1 MGTGSGAKL
10 RKHPGARLQ
19 AMTAV
24 RLPPTV
30 DQEGTR
36 GRILTAALELFAHV
50 GFHGA
55 SIRAIADAAGMQT
68 ATMYGQFL
76 SKEAMLE
83 ELMVAGHEF
92 WGDVL
97 IAAVDEAGPKPVDR
111 LVAMVR
117 TNILHHIAYAMVA
130 VVSNGELH
138 SLSAPAAERVMHLRR
153 RVEDL
158 LEGIITA
165 GVADGSFPPQD
176 PAITMLAI
184 GGMSLRVANWYPGRF
199 DYSPEELAD
208 RYAELILRMVGA
220 PA

>member
-1 MGTGSGAKL
+1 MASGGRL
-10 RKHPGARLQ
+10 RTHAGARLQ
-19 AMTAV
+19 SRTAV
-24 RLPPTV
+24 ELPPTV
-30 DQEGTR
+30 DQKGTR
-36 GRILTAALELFAHV
+36 GRILRAALDLFAHV

-55 SIRAIADAAGMQT
+55 SIRAIADAAEMQT

-83 ELMVAGHEF
+83 ELMVAGHEV

-97 IAAVDEAGPKPVDR
+97 TAAVDHAGPTPAER
-111 LVAMVR
+111 LVAIVR
-117 TNILHHIAYAMVA
+117 ANVLHHIRYAMVA

-138 SLSAPAAERVMHLRR
+138 SLSHPTAEKVMALRR

-158 LEGIITA
+158 LESIIA
-165 GVADGSFPPQD
+165 EGVDDGSFAPQD

-199 DYSPEELAD
+199 DYSPDELAD

>member
-1 MGTGSGAKL
+1 MATGAQLGG
-10 RKHPGARLQ
+10 HPGARLQ
-19 AMTAV
+19 ARTAV
-24 RLPPTV
+24 ELPPNV
-30 DQEGTR
+30 DHEGTR
-36 GRILTAALELFAHV
+36 GRILRAALELFAHV

-76 SKEAMLE
+76 SKDAMLE
-83 ELMVAGHEF
+83 ELMVAGHEA
-92 WGDVL
+92 WGDAV
-97 IAAVDEAGPKPVDR
+97 AAGVEEAGPTPAEQ

-117 TNILHHIAYAMVA
+117 TNVLHHIRYAMVA

-138 SLSAPAAERVMHLRR
+138 SLSAPAATKVIGLRR

-158 LEGIITA
+158 VVGIIDA
-165 GVADGSFPPQD
+165 GVRDGSFAPQD

-220 PA
+220 TA

>member
-1 MGTGSGAKL
+1 MATGALGA
-10 RKHPGARLQ
+10 HPGARLQ
-19 AMTAV
+19 GRTAV
-24 RLPPTV
+24 VLPPTV
-30 DQEGTR
+30 DQTGTR
-36 GRILTAALELFAHV
+36 GRILRAALELFAHV

-83 ELMVAGHEF
+83 ELMVAGHEV

-97 IAAVDEAGPKPVDR
+97 IAAVNEAGPTPTER

-117 TNILHHIAYAMVA
+117 ANILHHIRYAMVA

-138 SLSAPAAERVMHLRR
+138 SLSAAAAEKVLALRR

-158 LEGIITA
+158 LEGIITD
-165 GVADGSFPPQD
+165 GVRDGSFASQD
-176 PAITMLAI
+176 PAITMMAI

-199 DYSPEELAD
+199 DYSPDELAD

-220 PA
+220 AS

>member
-1 MGTGSGAKL
+1 MATGARLGA
-10 RKHPGARLQ
+10 HPGARLQ
-19 AMTAV
+19 GRTEV
-24 RLPPTV
+24 RLPPSL
-30 DQEGTR
+30 DQAGTR
-36 GRILTAALELFAHV
+36 GRILRAALELFAHV

-83 ELMVAGHEF
+83 ALMIAGHEA
-92 WGDVL
+92 W
-97 IAAVDEAGPKPVDR
+97 DEALAAAADGAGPAPVDQ
-111 LVAMVR
+111 LVALVR
-117 TNILHHIAYAMVA
+117 TNVLHHIEYAMVA

-138 SLSAPAAERVMHLRR
+138 SLSPTVAKKVMPHRR
-153 RVEDL
+153 RAEDR
-158 LEGIITA
+158 LEGIIAA
-165 GVADGSFPPQD
+165 GVADGSFAPQD
-176 PAITMLAI
+176 PAVTMLAI

-220 PA
+220 RR

>member
-1 MGTGSGAKL
+1 
-10 RKHPGARLQ
+10 
-19 AMTAV
+19 MTAV

-83 ELMVAGHEF
+83 ALMIAGHEA
-92 WGDVL
+92 W
-97 IAAVDEAGPKPVDR
+97 DEALAAAADGAGPAPVDQ
-111 LVAMVR
+111 LMALVR
-117 TNILHHIAYAMVA
+117 TNVLHHIEYAMVA

-138 SLSAPAAERVMHLRR
+138 SLSPSAAKKVMARR
-153 RVEDL
+153 RRAEDRL
-158 LEGIITA
+158 VGIIAA
-165 GVADGSFPPQD
+165 GVADGSFAPQD

-220 PA
+220 RR

>member
-1 MGTGSGAKL
+1 MVSGAQL
-10 RKHPGARLQ
+10 GEHPGARLQ

-30 DQEGTR
+30 DQDGTK

-68 ATMYGQFL
+68 ATMYGQFT

-83 ELMVAGHEF
+83 ELMVAGHEA
-92 WGDVL
+92 WVDAL
-97 IAAVDEAGPKPVDR
+97 SAAADAAGPSPADQ
-111 LVAMVR
+111 LAALVR
-117 TNILHHIAYAMVA
+117 TNVLHHIEYAMVA

-138 SLSAPAAERVMHLRR
+138 SLSPAAAAKVMGLRR
-153 RVEDL
+153 RAEDR
-158 LEGIITA
+158 LEGIISA
-165 GVADGSFPPQD
+165 GVVAGSFARQD
-176 PAITMLAI
+176 PAVTMLAI

-199 DYSPEELAD
+199 DYSPEEIAD
-208 RYAELILRMVGA
+208 KYAELILRMVGTQS
-220 PA
+220 

>member
-1 MGTGSGAKL
+1 MATGALGA
-10 RKHPGARLQ
+10 HPGARLQ
-19 AMTAV
+19 GRTAV
-24 RLPPTV
+24 ELPPSV
-30 DQEGTR
+30 DQTGTR
-36 GRILTAALELFAHV
+36 GRILRAALELFAHV

-83 ELMVAGHEF
+83 ELMVAGHEA

-97 IAAVDEAGPKPVDR
+97 VAAVNAAGPTPTER
-111 LVAMVR
+111 LVAMVKA
-117 TNILHHIAYAMVA
+117 NILHHIRYAMVA

-138 SLSAPAAERVMHLRR
+138 SLSASAAEKVISLRR

-158 LEGIITA
+158 LVGIIAA
-165 GVADGSFPPQD
+165 GVDDGSFAPQD
-176 PAITMLAI
+176 PAVTMLAI
-184 GGMSLRVANWYPGRF
+184 GGMSLRVANWFPGRF

-208 RYAELILRMVGA
+208 RYTELILRMVGA
-220 PA
+220 TS

>member
-1 MGTGSGAKL
+1 LGTGAKL
-10 RKHPGARLQ
+10 GKHPGARLQ

-24 RLPPTV
+24 RLPPNV
-30 DQEGTR
+30 DEAGTR

-68 ATMYGQFL
+68 ATMYGQFG

-83 ELMVAGHEF
+83 ELMIAGH
-92 WGDVL
+92 
-97 IAAVDEAGPKPVDR
+97 AAWDDALAAAADGAGPTPVDQ
-111 LVAMVR
+111 LVAQVR
-117 TNILHHIAYAMVA
+117 TNILHHIEYAMVA

-138 SLSAPAAERVMHLRR
+138 SLSPAGAKKVMSRR
-153 RVEDL
+153 RRAEDRL
-158 LEGIITA
+158 SGIIAA
-165 GVADGSFPPQD
+165 GVADGSFAPQD
-176 PAITMLAI
+176 PAVTMLAI

-208 RYAELILRMVGA
+208 RYVELILRMVGA
-220 PA
+220 TS